1 MKDRPTI
8 RGIHLQHT
16 GVRQVAPGQMLRRTS
31 RGGREREKEKGNP
44 DVTALGQ
51 AQVEQCN
58 GEPQALLGGVQVQ
71 HPLKKLQKKRDHL
84 IGRFIW

>member
-1 MKDRPTI
+1 MI
-8 RGIHLQHT
+8 RGIHLHHT
-16 GVRQVAPGQMLRRTS
+16 GERQAAPGQVLRRTS
-31 RGGREREKEKGNP
+31 LGRREQAKGTP

-71 HPLKKLQKKRDHL
+71 LLLKKLQKKRDHL